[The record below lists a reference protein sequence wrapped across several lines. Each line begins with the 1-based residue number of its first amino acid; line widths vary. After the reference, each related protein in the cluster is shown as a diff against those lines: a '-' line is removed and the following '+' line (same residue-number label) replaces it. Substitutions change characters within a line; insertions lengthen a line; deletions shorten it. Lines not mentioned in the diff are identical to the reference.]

1 MKKEVKKQ
9 NEPQKKKKSKFL
21 TIFICIFLSVI
32 IIFGSVL
39 GIVTA
44 VNYANAAAR
53 YEGTLLSRGA
63 LNYLSSYYK
72 YKYMVGLA
80 QSGVEAY
87 DSPYF
92 WDKVAEGE
100 EKSYGELLEE
110 SFKEYISGL
119 LVANH
124 LFSVSSSYTSEDR
137 RIVSD
142 KLASVLKSHGGSVSE
157 FNEKSSKYGF
167 SYSDLESA
175 AELIYKAARTQLV
188 LYGAGGENLKGSSA
202 ETVSECEKYFATYS
216 HVSLLFIRSEDVIE
230 TDSDGNAYLRNMTD
244 EEKAAREEMKSKL
257 RAAIESYNA
266 NTDGKITPETFD
278 YYYKQSDSDMDMRLS
293 GYYFNPSAEMTKSFA
308 EEFPEVVSLALS
320 MKVGEYAETECSVG
334 TCFIYK
340 SENVKGAYA
349 DTKND
354 YFSDFYSDA
363 VYFLYPRV
371 LSELSEGVIFTD
383 KFEEVDIISL
393 PKNYEI
399 SIGF

>member
-1 MKKEVKKQ
+1 
-9 NEPQKKKKSKFL
+9 
-21 TIFICIFLSVI
+21 
-32 IIFGSVL
+32 
-39 GIVTA
+39 
-44 VNYANAAAR
+44 
-53 YEGTLLSRGA
+53 
-63 LNYLSSYYK
+63 
-72 YKYMVGLA
+72 
-80 QSGVEAY
+80 
-87 DSPYF
+87 
-92 WDKVAEGE
+92 
-100 EKSYGELLEE
+100 
-110 SFKEYISGL
+110 
-119 LVANH
+119 
-124 LFSVSSSYTSEDR
+124 
-137 RIVSD
+137 
-142 KLASVLKSHGGSVSE
+142 
-157 FNEKSSKYGF
+157 
-167 SYSDLESA
+167 
-175 AELIYKAARTQLV
+175 
-188 LYGAGGENLKGSSA
+188 
-202 ETVSECEKYFATYS
+202 
-216 HVSLLFIRSEDVIE
+216 
-230 TDSDGNAYLRNMTD
+230 MTD

-308 EEFPEVVSLALS
+308 KEFPEVVSLALS

-354 YFSDFYSDA
+354 YFSDFYSNA

-393 PKNYEI
+393 PKNSEI